1 MPCLPLNQIARRRRP
16 MAMSGV
22 LALAVATAA
31 HAGKPPKP
39 PEPEM
44 FDLDP
49 VLRSEVR
56 VTEDFCAKP
65 A

>member
-1 MPCLPLNQIARRRRP
+1 MPCLTLNRIAPRRRLS
-16 MAMSGV
+16 AIAGV
-22 LALAVATAA
+22 LALATATAA
-31 HAGKPPKP
+31 QAGKPPKP
-39 PEPEM
+39 PAPEM